1 MKLLLFILFNV
12 SILAQS
18 FEQEALKYLQ
28 KQFPEFEKIEMQ
40 LQKNFSSDEKIIVD
54 YSRNIL
60 LGRGTAIIPVIAT
73 KGKKTSSSIVSVKVQ
88 LYKKLLV
95 ANRNIERKE
104 VLAKSDFETQVV
116 DVTKLNGNPVSVD
129 FLLTDYRIKSFVK
142 KGEILLEEK
151 LEKIP
156 LVSVGDKVNAEVK
169 NGNVTIST
177 EAFARQHGSKGD
189 LIELVSSNKIIK
201 ARIVDANKVIVE

>member
-1 MKLLLFILFNV
+1 M
-12 SILAQS
+12 
-18 FEQEALKYLQ
+18 
-28 KQFPEFEKIEMQ
+28 
-40 LQKNFSSDEKIIVD
+40 
-54 YSRNIL
+54 
-60 LGRGTAIIPVIAT
+60 
-73 KGKKTSSSIVSVKVQ
+73 
-88 LYKKLLV
+88 
-95 ANRNIERKE
+95 
-104 VLAKSDFETQVV
+104 AKSDFETQVV
-116 DVTKLNGNPVSVD
+116 DLTKLNGNPVGLD
-129 FLLTDYRIKSFVK
+129 FLLKEYRIKSFVK

>member
-1 MKLLLFILFNV
+1 MKFLLFILFSV
-12 SILAQS
+12 SIFAQS

-54 YSRNIL
+54 YSRNIT

-73 KGKKTSSSIVSVKVQ
+73 KGIKTSSSIVSVKVQ
-88 LYKKLLV
+88 LYKKLFV
-95 ANRNIERKE
+95 ANRNFERKE

-116 DVTKLNGNPVSVD
+116 DVTKLNGNPVGLD
-129 FLLTDYRIKSFVK
+129 FLLSDYRVKSFVRN
-142 KGEILLEEK
+142 GEILLEEK

>member
-54 YSRNIL
+54 YSRSIS

-73 KGKKTSSSIVSVKVQ
+73 KEKKTSSSIVSVKVQ

-116 DVTKLNGNPVSVD
+116 DVTKLNGNPVGLD
-129 FLLTDYRIKSFVK
+129 FLLSDYRIKSFVR